1 MSNRIEAQFGRNLC
15 EARGWV
21 GLTQAQLAKQLSMHQ
36 KEISR
41 LERGEVCPRLDMLVK
56 LAEAV
61 GVQVRDLLFEIE

>member
-1 MSNRIEAQFGRNLC
+1 MSDRIRTQFGRNLS

-21 GLTQAQLAKQLSMHQ
+21 GLTQAQLAEQLSMHQ